1 MANSNKTDKITLAPM
16 TGASVVVVATAKNSL
31 LKEGKEYTVSGIHA
45 NTLIKKG
52 FAKLKN
58 V

>member
-1 MANSNKTDKITLAPM
+1 
-16 TGASVVVVATAKNSL
+16 VATAKNSL
-31 LKEGKEYTVSGIHA
+31 LKYGKEYTLSGIHA

>member
-1 MANSNKTDKITLAPM
+1 MANANKTDKITLAPM
-16 TGASVVVVATAKNSL
+16 TGVSVIVVATDKSVL

-58 V
+58 I

>member
-1 MANSNKTDKITLAPM
+1 MEKAVKTDKITLAPM
-16 TGASVVVVATAKNSL
+16 TGASVVVVATAKNSS

>member
-1 MANSNKTDKITLAPM
+1 MEKAVKTDKITLAPM
-16 TGASVVVVATAKNSL
+16 TGASVIVIATDKSVL

-52 FAKLKN
+52 LAKLKN

>member
-1 MANSNKTDKITLAPM
+1 M

>member
-1 MANSNKTDKITLAPM
+1 MEKAVKTDKITLAPL
-16 TGASVVVVATAKNSL
+16 TGVNVIVVATAKSSS

-52 FAKLKN
+52 FVKLKN